1 MLQEL
6 KKYFLGHEKDGR
18 APEIKLKD
26 RILIASAVL
35 LLEIAKSDD
44 YLAPAEIKTIRE
56 ILQTELEIPRESIEE
71 ILNIAEKDR
80 ENSTDIHEFTRL
92 INQHF
97 SREDKIKMV
106 ERFWKIIYVDGTFD
120 QFEDYMVHKLA
131 RMLRL
136 THDELI
142 SAKLKQKPRNIEGR

>member
-1 MLQEL
+1 MFKEL
-6 KKYFLGHEKDGR
+6 KKYFIADENDSR

-26 RILIASAVL
+26 RILIASTVL

-44 YLAPAEIKTIRE
+44 HLARTEMKTIRQ
-56 ILQTELEIPRESIEE
+56 ILESELEIPHEQIED
-71 ILNIAEKDR
+71 ILRIAEEDR
-80 ENSTDIHEFTRL
+80 EESTDIYEYTRL

-97 SREDKIKMV
+97 SRDDKIRMI
-106 ERFWKIIYVDGTFD
+106 ERFWKIIYADETFD
-120 QFEDYMVHKLA
+120 QYEDYMVHKLA

-142 SAKLKQKPRNIEGR
+142 SAKLKLKPRNIKGR